1 MRAAP
6 LGLGLLVALLEFPL
20 ACSTSSLGPP
30 PGVYTSPL
38 AWGSCDVDY
47 AYAAITTYSFCGDAF
62 PACAGVTYAVCN
74 GSQWYGCDC
83 FADGLPAGY
92 SVIRDP
98 NYGEGPGGD
107 GDGTPEGG
115 LGEGGTAESDGGDNS
130 TEDAM
135 GSEDADD
142 GGTAEGGGSTEDCGD
157 M

>member
-6 LGLGLLVALLEFPL
+6 LGLGLLVALLVVPL
-20 ACSTSSLGPP
+20 ACATTSSLGPP

-83 FADGLPAGY
+83 FADGVPAGY
-92 SVIRDP
+92 PVIGDP
-98 NYGEGPGGD
+98 NYGEGPGGG
-107 GDGTPEGG
+107 GDNPEGG
-115 LGEGGTAESDGGDNS
+115 LGEGGSAESEGGDNS

-135 GSEDADD
+135 GSEDADG
-142 GGTAEGGGSTEDCGD
+142 GGTAEGGGSTEDFGD